1 MSKVII
7 KGLGRQLK
15 LEVPQQLVHEVIQ
28 PQKQPRCQVKGVQLV
43 EPLNNEL
50 QQPVMVEVLFH

>member
-15 LEVPQQLVHEVIQ
+15 LEMPQQLVHETIQ
-28 PQKQPRCQVKGVQLV
+28 PQKQPRSQVKRVQLV
-43 EPLNNEL
+43 EPPSNEL
-50 QQPVMVEVLFH
+50 